1 MGKKRIIIGE
11 ISRENPTLRVR
22 GTHHKDGRIT
32 VEPVA
37 EFTAQLNEDETT
49 LVIEALF
56 LFTEDHVSLQVADK
70 ITALIKRLDSEF
82 DAHVRKTIGE

>member
-1 MGKKRIIIGE
+1 MGKNRI
-11 ISRENPTLRVR
+11 
-22 GTHHKDGRIT
+22 IT

-82 DAHVRKTIGE
+82 DAHVRKTLITVDKSEE